1 MSEQTMSH
9 SPAVYGAV
17 TVNTDFTHG
26 GATYIARGL
35 WASADGTI
43 NVTRQDGTAMTA
55 KQVFRGVNI
64 FRCKQVTNTGGLTL
78 EWFA

>member
-1 MSEQTMSH
+1 MSERIMSH
-9 SPAVYGAV
+9 SPAIFGPV
-17 TVNTDFTHG
+17 TVNTDFTHDG
-26 GATYIARGL
+26 ETHMARGF

-43 NVTRQDGTAMTA
+43 DILMEDGTAYSG

-64 FRCKQVTNTGGLTL
+64 FRCKQVTNLNSLTL